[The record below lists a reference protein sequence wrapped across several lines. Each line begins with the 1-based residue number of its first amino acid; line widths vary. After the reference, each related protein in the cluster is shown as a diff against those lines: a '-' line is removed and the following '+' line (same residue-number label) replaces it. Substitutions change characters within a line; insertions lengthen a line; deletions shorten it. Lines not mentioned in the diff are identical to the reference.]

1 MNISPPP
8 GWRLKLVEAD
18 GSREADRHFHDLRT
32 LLATA
37 AVLREERPALRLVIT
52 VPLAA
57 SEEDRGLVEQ
67 IATRMPR
74 NPK

>member
-8 GWRLKLVEAD
+8 GWRLKLVKAD
-18 GSREADRHFHDLRT
+18 GSREADRYFHDLRT
-32 LLATA
+32 LLAA
-37 AVLREERPALRLVIT
+37 AALLREERPDLRLTIT

-67 IATRMPR
+67 VATRMPR
-74 NPK
+74 NPD

>member
-8 GWRLKLVEAD
+8 GWRLKLVKAD

-37 AVLREERPALRLVIT
+37 ALLREERPNLRLIIT
-52 VPLAA
+52 VPLTA

-67 IATRMPR
+67 IATRMPP
-74 NPK
+74 NPE